1 MVNKNRIL
9 LIFPKLGPYD
19 RIVKDLPLSLIYAA
33 RTIQR
38 EGFDVVLI
46 DQRLQKDWRKAVVDE
61 LRKGPL
67 LVGISVMTGMPIAH
81 ALEISRFIKEH
92 SRIPV
97 VWGGVH
103 PTIMPEQTIADN
115 NIDVIVKGEGEFPLY
130 ELSKSFA
137 NGIWDLSSVRGISF
151 KKDGKI
157 IHNPPQ
163 VRSDSLDMPL
173 PNYELVNFNDY
184 SRFESNERYFSVLTS
199 IGCPHRCSFC
209 YTVSFDKSRWMPEP
223 IEKTMEHLQLVIDR
237 YHPTYISIIDSD
249 FFVNFNRALRLFQ
262 LIERKEWKVK
272 FGFRGVRVDDMM
284 RADNQMFSLMEKIG
298 TRHLHI
304 GAESGSQRI
313 LDLMQKGIKAEETIE
328 VNKRLRKFPS
338 IIPTYN
344 FSLGFLQKQMKI

>member
-1 MVNKNRIL
+1 M
-9 LIFPKLGPYD
+9 
-19 RIVKDLPLSLIYAA
+19 PLSLIYAA

-151 KKDGKI
+151 KK
-157 IHNPPQ
+157 
-163 VRSDSLDMPL
+163 
-173 PNYELVNFNDY
+173 
-184 SRFESNERYFSVLTS
+184 T
-199 IGCPHRCSFC
+199 
-209 YTVSFDKSRWMPEP
+209 
-223 IEKTMEHLQLVIDR
+223 EK
-237 YHPTYISIIDSD
+237 
-249 FFVNFNRALRLFQ
+249 
-262 LIERKEWKVK
+262 
-272 FGFRGVRVDDMM
+272 
-284 RADNQMFSLMEKIG
+284 
-298 TRHLHI
+298 
-304 GAESGSQRI
+304 
-313 LDLMQKGIKAEETIE
+313 
-328 VNKRLRKFPS
+328 
-338 IIPTYN
+338 
-344 FSLGFLQKQMKI
+344 